1 MSTAA
6 KVISIAKEYGVS
18 HYKEGKNNDSIFGKW
33 YGLNYAPWCA
43 MFVSYCFNKAG
54 AGSLVAAQTAKGFAS
69 CSAAVKWFKGK
80 KALIATAKAQPG
92 DIVFMNFTGGKSA
105 DHVGIC
111 TGIDAK
117 AKVLYC
123 VEGNT
128 VNPDGT
134 GDQVNGD
141 GVYFKTRLYR
151 YIVAVARPNWAALD
165 GVVAAPAA
173 PAVPTPRPATPAVP
187 KPAPAAPKTTSKPT
201 TYKVKA
207 GDSYWAIAQKY
218 GTDVKALQK
227 LNNAKALHPGDV
239 IKIK

>member
-1 MSTAA
+1 MTTPA
-6 KVISIAKEYGVS
+6 KVISIAREYGVS

-33 YGLNYAPWCA
+33 YGMNYAPWCA

-69 CSAAVKWFKGK
+69 CSAAVKWFKAK
-80 KALIATAKAQPG
+80 KSLVNVAKAQPG
-92 DIVFMNFTGGKSA
+92 DVVFMNFTGGKSA

-111 TGIDAK
+111 MSIDK
-117 AKVLYC
+117 KSKVLHC

-141 GVYFKTRLYR
+141 GVYFKTRPFR

-165 GVVAAPAA
+165 GIPAA
-173 PAVPTPRPATPAVP
+173 PKPPVATPTTPAAP
-187 KPAPAAPKTTSKPT
+187 KPAPAAPKPAAKPT

-207 GDSYWAIAQKY
+207 GDSYWSIAEKN
-218 GTDVKALQK
+218 GLDFKALQK
-227 LNNAKALHPGDV
+227 INGDKALHPGDV
-239 IKIK
+239 IKLK